1 MTLILTP
8 EQRIDVLE
16 RQIRMLFNL
25 LIDNME
31 DVNNVARDTE
41 SELENL
47 SAGQLVTNS
56 DIRLLHRFKPLIAE
70 PATEQRG
77 VSWTPEFEDA
87 DGI

>member
-8 EQRIDVLE
+8 EERINILE
-16 RQIRMLFNL
+16 RQVKMLFGL

-41 SELENL
+41 VELENL

-56 DIRLLHRFKPLIAE
+56 DIRLLHHFKPLEEEPE
-70 PATEQRG
+70 PAPASTARISLE
-77 VSWTPEFEDA
+77 SL
-87 DGI
+87 